1 MGINPSNKTIDDIFA
16 NKEYKIDFYQ
26 RDYKWKKKHVESL
39 LNDIF
44 YKFNNNYDP
53 EVDASLDIIDK
64 FDWYYLHTYVV
75 NTYNAKTYIV
85 DGQQRFTTL
94 NLILIKLYH
103 LANNFEKEEKV
114 DLIKNKIYGPMI
126 EGKAFWMGDNGRD
139 EVLDDLL
146 SNGEQT
152 IDSIGDD
159 ISLKNIYQNY
169 EYIKKYLEK
178 ELNTAHKFDVF
189 LFYFLKKINLVEIS
203 IEDAKDVPMVF
214 EVIND
219 RGESLKPYEVF
230 KGELLGQLKREEVE
244 DYYDIWTENISK
256 LQIID
261 EKEVDR
267 FFRFYFRA
275 KYVESKAE
283 YKEFDGEYHRTVF
296 SSKWDK
302 KLKLRRNPI
311 QVKHFIKED
320 FDYYAKLYLELL
332 AKSEKKE
339 GKHLYFNYLNGQE
352 RQYLLIMSAI
362 KKDDSD
368 RDEKIELVSKL
379 FDRHYSLLKLMGCY
393 DSNQFTESIIDL
405 NSKIRDKD
413 IDDIKGIFNQQL
425 LKEINE
431 TKGIN
436 IDKPLQWNLFREA
449 GKSLGPTFIRYFFS
463 RVDHLIAEECHLQTD
478 SYYNLV
484 KNRGHVNGY
493 HVEHILADNDEN
505 REVFSNE
512 EDLFYSERNR
522 LGALLILKG
531 RDNKSSSNETYKDKL
546 KTYSHATLWA
556 QTLTE
561 DFYHCN
567 PDFNDFIEKYDLNF
581 RPIEVYDQKAV
592 IERQKLLFEIAK
604 IIWE

>member
-1 MGINPSNKTIDDIFA
+1 MGINPSTKTIDDIFA

-26 RDYKWKKKHVESL
+26 RDYKWKKEHVESL
-39 LNDIF
+39 LDDVF
-44 YKFNNNYDP
+44 YKFNNNYDA
-53 EVDASLDIIDK
+53 EADVDIDVIDN

-103 LANNFEKEEKV
+103 LANKFEKENKV

-126 EGKAFWMGDNGRD
+126 DGKAFWMGDNGRD
-139 EVLDDLL
+139 KVLEDLL
-146 SNGEQT
+146 NNGEQT
-152 IDSIGDD
+152 IDSIGDN
-159 ISLKNIYQNY
+159 ISLKNIYANY
-169 EYIKKYLEK
+169 EYINKYLEK
-178 ELNTAHKFDVF
+178 ELNTEHKFGVF

-244 DYYDIWTENISK
+244 DYYDIWTDNISK
-256 LQIID
+256 LQMID

-275 KYVESKAE
+275 KFVDTKAE
-283 YKEFDGEYHRTVF
+283 YMEFDGDYHRAVF
-296 SSKWDK
+296 SNKWDE
-302 KLKLRRNPI
+302 KLNLRRNPM
-311 QVKHFIKED
+311 QVKNFIKED
-320 FDYYAKLYLELL
+320 FDYYAKLYIELL
-332 AKSEKKE
+332 NRSVSKE
-339 GKHLYFNYLNGQE
+339 GEHLYFNYLNGQE

-362 KKDDSD
+362 KKDDPK
-368 RDEKIELVSKL
+368 REEKINLLAQL

-393 DSNQFTESIIDL
+393 DSNKFTQSLIDL
-405 NSKIRDKD
+405 NSKIRDKNLD
-413 IDDIKGIFNQQL
+413 EIKSIFNQQL
-425 LKEINE
+425 LEEINDI
-431 TKGIN
+431 KDIK
-436 IDKPLQWNLFREA
+436 IDNPFQWNLFREA
-449 GKSLGPTFIRYFFS
+449 GNSLGPTFIRYFFS
-463 RVDHLIAEECHLQTD
+463 RVDHLLAEECNLQTD
-478 SYYNLV
+478 DYYNLV

-505 REVFSNE
+505 RAIFDNE

-531 RDNKSSSNETYKDKL
+531 RDNTSSSNEKYQNKL
-546 KTYSHATLWA
+546 RTYSHSTLWA

-567 PDFNDFIEKYDLNF
+567 PDFDDFIGKYNLDF
-581 RPIEVYDQKAV
+581 RSIRTYDQQAV
-592 IERQKLLFEIAK
+592 NERQKLLFKIAK